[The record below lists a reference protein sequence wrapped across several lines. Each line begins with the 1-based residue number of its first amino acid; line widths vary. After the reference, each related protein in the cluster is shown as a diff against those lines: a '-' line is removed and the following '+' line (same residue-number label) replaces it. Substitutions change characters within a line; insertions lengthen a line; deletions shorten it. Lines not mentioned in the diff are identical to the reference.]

1 MTNTLEKA
9 IITEA
14 EKHNGTIKTSQI
26 EGIGVPRRVIRD
38 LVDKGTLVRES
49 RGIYTVP
56 AIAPDEYAVIQK
68 RTDKLIFSYGTALF
82 FHGISDRVPHIIDV
96 TVPQGY
102 NASRIKN
109 TCDNLRFHYVKPELL
124 SVGAVE
130 ILTPQGSKVTA
141 YNKERCICDLIKD
154 RNRIDKQVFTQ
165 AIREFFTSEYK
176 PRDILKTARLIGVE
190 SEVRKYMEVL

>member
-1 MTNTLEKA
+1 MTKTLEEA

-14 EKHNGTIKTSQI
+14 EKHNGTIKTGQI
-26 EGIGVPRRVIRD
+26 ESIGIPRRDIRG
-38 LVDKGTLVRES
+38 LVDKGILVRES
-49 RGIYTVP
+49 RGIYSVS
-56 AIAPDEYAVIQK
+56 AIAPDEFAVIQK

-82 FHGISDRVPHIIDV
+82 FHGMSDRVPHIIDV

-102 NASRIKN
+102 NVSRIKN
-109 TCDNLRFHYVKPELL
+109 SFNNLRFHYVKAEVLD
-124 SVGAVE
+124 VGTVE
-130 ILTPQGSKVTA
+130 ILTPQGSKVKA

-154 RNRIDKQVFTQ
+154 RNKVDKQVYTQ
-165 AIREFFTSEYK
+165 AIREFFVSEYK